1 MIQSLEG
8 MDLADRLR
16 EMSGRIKQRI
26 DNVKTEEATKTAL
39 VMPFINHVLGYN
51 VFDPAEVVP
60 EFIADVGTKKGEKVD
75 YAIFRNGDP
84 IMLFECK
91 HYGVDLGKEPA
102 SQLYRYFS
110 VAKSRFGVLTDGVIY
125 RFYSDIDEQNK
136 MDARPFLEI
145 NMLDIEAIDVD
156 ELKRFTKNVVRRRP
170 DPEHREGPEVHAR
183 DPATAR
189 NRMDRPVRSVRAP
202 LRLANL
208 RGRQDQVGD
217 RAVHA
222 SDEEGAAPVRGE
234 THHRPAEVGAR
245 ESTNHEEPASTGT
258 AGTSEEAAD
267 TTDDSGI
274 VTTEEEWQEYYA
286 VTAILSPEIEPK
298 RIVIRDA
305 KSLCAIL
312 LDNTN
317 RQPVCRLYF
326 NKAQKKIGLLNE
338 QKVEERVAID
348 TTPDA
353 LYAAGLHG
361 PDLDTQVGYGL
372 PIDAGFV
379 GTPRAGVRTSPSTA
393 ATTGSATA
401 CG

>member
-75 YAIFRNGDP
+75 YAIFRDGEP

-145 NMLDIEAIDVD
+145 NMLDVDTIDVD
-156 ELKRFTKNVVRRRP
+156 ELKRFTKSSFDLDQILGTAKDLKYTREILRLLAAEWTDPSEAFVGYFASQVYEGRKTKTVIELFRRATKKAL
-170 DPEHREGPEVHAR
+170 HRFVAQQINDRLKSAFAETDDQE
-183 DPATAR
+183 DPAA
-189 NRMDRPVRSVRAP
+189 AE
-202 LRLANL
+202 
-208 RGRQDQVGD
+208 
-217 RAVHA
+217 A
-222 SDEEGAAPVRGE
+222 SD
-234 THHRPAEVGAR
+234 
-245 ESTNHEEPASTGT
+245 
-258 AGTSEEAAD
+258 AGVQVD
-267 TTDDSGI
+267 DDDSGI
-274 VTTEEEWQEYYA
+274 ITTEEELRAYYA
-286 VTAILSPEIEPK
+286 VIAILSPDVAPD
-298 RIVIRDA
+298 RIALRDG
-305 KSLCAIL
+305 KSQCAIL
-312 LDNTN
+312 LDNNN
-317 RQPVCRLYF
+317 RQPICRLYF
-326 NKAQKKIGLLNE
+326 HQKRKKKLGLIDE
-338 QKVEERVAID
+338 QKAEERVAIESVND
-348 TTPDA
+348 IFG
-353 LYAAGLHG
+353 YADRIRATGLRLAGSRREIRVLG
-361 PDLDTQVGYGL
+361 
-372 PIDAGFV
+372 
-379 GTPRAGVRTSPSTA
+379 
-393 ATTGSATA
+393 
-401 CG
+401 

>member
-145 NMLDIEAIDVD
+145 NMLDVEAIDVD
-156 ELKRFTKNVVRRRP
+156 ELKRFTKTSFDV
-170 DPEHREGPEVHAR
+170 DQILSTAKDLKYTREI
-183 DPATAR
+183 
-189 NRMDRPVRSVRAP
+189 
-202 LRLANL
+202 LRLLTTEWTDPSEAFVRHFASQIYEGVKTKSVIEQFTRATKKAL
-208 RGRQDQVGD
+208 HQFVAKRISD
-217 RAVHA
+217 RLKSAL
-222 SDEEGAAPVRGE
+222 
-234 THHRPAEVGAR
+234 

-274 VTTEEEWQEYYA
+274 VTTEEEWQAYYA

-338 QKVEERVAID
+338 QKVEERVAIASISD
-348 TTPDA
+348 IFAHADQIKAT
-353 LYAAGLHG
+353 
-361 PDLDTQVGYGL
+361 
-372 PIDAGFV
+372 
-379 GTPRAGVRTSPSTA
+379 VRRYEA
-393 ATTGSATA
+393 QRSATPTE
-401 CG
+401 

>member
-75 YAIFRNGDP
+75 YAIFRDGDP

-145 NMLDIEAIDVD
+145 NMLDVEAIDVD
-156 ELKRFTKNVVRRRP
+156 ELKRFTKTSFDV
-170 DPEHREGPEVHAR
+170 DQILSTAKDLKYTREI
-183 DPATAR
+183 
-189 NRMDRPVRSVRAP
+189 
-202 LRLANL
+202 LRLLTTEWTDPSEAFVRHFAAQIYEGVKTKAVIEQFTRATKKAL
-208 RGRQDQVGD
+208 HQFVAKRISD
-217 RAVHA
+217 RLKSALA
-222 SDEEGAAPVRGE
+222 SAD
-234 THHRPAEVGAR
+234 
-245 ESTNHEEPASTGT
+245 HEEPATTET
-258 AGTSEEAAD
+258 AGANEAVE
-267 TTDDSGI
+267 TTDENAI
-274 VTTEEEWQEYYA
+274 VTTEEEWQAYYA

-298 RIVIRDA
+298 RIVIRDG

-326 NKAQKKIGLLNE
+326 NKAQKRIGLLNE
-338 QKVEERVAID
+338 QKVEERVAIESISD
-348 TTPDA
+348 IFAHADQIKAT
-353 LYAAGLHG
+353 
-361 PDLDTQVGYGL
+361 
-372 PIDAGFV
+372 
-379 GTPRAGVRTSPSTA
+379 VRRYEA
-393 ATTGSATA
+393 QRSARPTE
-401 CG
+401 

>member
-26 DNVKTEEATKTAL
+26 DNVKTEEATKNAL

-75 YAIFRNGDP
+75 YAIFQDGDP

-91 HYGVDLGKEPA
+91 HYGVDLGKVPA

-110 VAKSRFGVLTDGVIY
+110 VTKSRFGVLTDGVIY

-145 NMLDIEAIDVD
+145 NMLDVEAIDVD
-156 ELKRFTKNVVRRRP
+156 ELKRFTKTSFDVEQILSTAK
-170 DPEHREGPEVHAR
+170 DLKYTREI
-183 DPATAR
+183 
-189 NRMDRPVRSVRAP
+189 
-202 LRLANL
+202 LRLLTTEWTDPSEAFVRHFAAQIYDGVKTKAVIEQFTRATKKAL
-208 RGRQDQVGD
+208 HQFVAKRISD
-217 RAVHA
+217 RLKSALA
-222 SDEEGAAPVRGE
+222 STD
-234 THHRPAEVGAR
+234 
-245 ESTNHEEPASTGT
+245 HEEPATTGT
-258 AGTSEEAAD
+258 AGTDEEAAETRD
-267 TTDDSGI
+267 ETGI
-274 VTTEEEWQEYYA
+274 VTTEEEWQAYYA
-286 VTAILSPEIEPK
+286 VTAILSPEVDPK
-298 RIVIRDA
+298 RIMIRDG

-317 RQPVCRLYF
+317 RQPICRLYF

-338 QKVEERVAID
+338 QKIEERVAIESISD
-348 TTPDA
+348 IFAHADQIKAT
-353 LYAAGLHG
+353 
-361 PDLDTQVGYGL
+361 
-372 PIDAGFV
+372 
-379 GTPRAGVRTSPSTA
+379 VRRYEA
-393 ATTGSATA
+393 QRSATPTE
-401 CG
+401 